1 MNTIKDLQVERLA
14 SAIQVTNKCSFKRE
28 AEGYLITE
36 ESNAIRELE
45 RPVKMEYC
53 WR

>member
-1 MNTIKDLQVERLA
+1 MITIKDLQVERLA

-36 ESNAIRELE
+36 ESNAIRDVE